1 MKMALPEIQS
11 ITSDDF
17 ERLLKGEEQLS
28 IVEFAEES
36 NGACDM
42 MRPVFER
49 VDSVYHQRIF
59 FARIMLD
66 VEDSLRQQYR
76 IHRTPLYLFIRNGE
90 IFDTLQG
97 LISVEKFLTHIKQ
110 HLDKPTQ

>member
-1 MKMALPEIQS
+1 MTMALPSIQS
-11 ITSDDF
+11 ITSHDF
-17 ERLLKGEEQLS
+17 DGLLKGDEQLS

-49 VDSVYHQRIF
+49 VHSVYHQRIF

-66 VEDSLRQQYR
+66 EAEDLRDKYR
-76 IHRTPLYLFIRNGE
+76 IHRTPLYMFVQNGE
-90 IFDTLQG
+90 IIETLQG
-97 LISVEKFLTHIKQ
+97 LVSVEKFLIRIK
-110 HLDKPTQ
+110 HYL